1 MIAMAEMKPFFDAVL
16 KHIPRA
22 TDREK
27 AEIRQELLDHL
38 NDHMDALA
46 KRGVSGDEAISRALE
61 AMGDPAEIGTAW
73 NRQLSPLWLGVEY
86 LCKLLTAA
94 LVIPLILSSLFY
106 AANFAEGMYARMTGT
121 LESRT
126 HFDDTYQLIQ
136 RQELDIEQDMGRH
149 ILRLYR
155 MDLGHGKDGYQATA
169 YFLTYP
175 DLLFQPYWD
184 IGDLAFDATTCNG
197 QKSFHSS
204 LEGSSLY
211 HYAVSSTF
219 PVELGAESAHLV
231 MDHHTTHFEA
241 DIPLDWG
248 ELG

>member
-1 MIAMAEMKPFFDAVL
+1 MTAMAEMKPFFDAVL

-38 NDHMDALA
+38 NDHIDALA
-46 KRGVSGDEAISRALE
+46 ERGVSGDEAVSRALE

-73 NRQLSPLWLGVEY
+73 NRQLSPFWLGVEY
-86 LCKLLTAA
+86 LCKF
-94 LVIPLILSSLFY
+94 LVADLMILFIISGLFY
-106 AANFAEGMYARMTGT
+106 AVDFAQGIGVRMTGT
-121 LESRT
+121 LESEG

-155 MDLGHGKDGYQATA
+155 LDLGHGQDGYQATA

-175 DLLFQPYWD
+175 EQPFHPPLD
-184 IGDLAFDATTCNG
+184 IGGLAFDATTCNG
-197 QKSFHSS
+197 QKSFHMSC
-204 LEGSSLY
+204 EGVSY
-211 HYAVSSTF
+211 HHYAVSTTF
-219 PVELGAESAHLV
+219 PVELGAESAYLV

-241 DIPLDWG
+241 EIPLDWG